1 MYKQFPLCPLNE
13 VCRCVT
19 L

>member
-1 MYKQFPLCPLNE
+1 MYKQFPVCPLNV